1 VPGDP
6 EIFEMRI
13 LFLANDFPS
22 AVHPSKG
29 VFNRHLVEAL
39 SRIHAVE
46 AIVPIS
52 WLDELR
58 APRAAKSSLARS
70 GRSSAVGS
78 ASVVYPRYYYP
89 PRVLHDWYAWFY
101 WRSVRRAARR
111 ASETFKPDVVLAY
124 WAHPDGAVAARVAR
138 LAGVPSAV
146 IVGGSDVLLITR
158 QASRRRRVLA
168 ALRAVNAVICVNR
181 HLRGATI
188 ELGVEPGKVHVW
200 QQGVSPIFS
209 PGDRAEARRRLGLN
223 VQSQIVIW
231 VGRMVP
237 VKGLDVLL
245 EACSA
250 LKSAGSRVR
259 VFLLG
264 DGPLR
269 SRIQEDIA
277 HRGLE
282 EMVTLAGTQPQERL
296 AEWYRATDLTV
307 LPSRSEG
314 LPNVLRESLACGTPF
329 VASDVGGISEI
340 ATEQNAILVPPEAP
354 GALATAIADML
365 GRGAPPDPPDR
376 SPSPTWGESALALTD
391 ILSTLVEQA
400 AARRAHVD
408 PIHGDQG
415 RAILDR

>member
-1 VPGDP
+1 
-6 EIFEMRI
+6 MRI

-22 AVHPSKG
+22 AVHPNKG

-39 SRIHAVE
+39 SRAQLVE
-46 AIVPIS
+46 AVVPVS

-58 APRAAKSSLARS
+58 APRAARSSLAES
-70 GRSSAVGS
+70 GRSSSVGS

-89 PRVLHDWYAWFY
+89 PGILHNWYAWFY

-111 ASETFKPDVVLAY
+111 ASESFKPDVVLAY

-158 QASRRRRVLA
+158 RASRRRRVLA
-168 ALRAVNAVICVNR
+168 SLRAVGAVICVNR
-181 HLRGATI
+181 HLRGATVG
-188 ELGVEPGKVHVW
+188 LGVEPGKVHVW

-209 PGDRAEARRRLGLN
+209 PGDRAEARRRLGLD

-250 LKSAGSRVR
+250 LRSAGSRVR

-269 SRIQEDIA
+269 SRIHEDVTS
-277 HRGLE
+277 RGLE
-282 EMVTLAGTQPQERL
+282 DMVTLVGAQPQERL

-340 ATEQNAILVPPEAP
+340 ATERNAILVPPEAP
-354 GALATAIADML
+354 DALAKAIADML
-365 GRGAPPDPPDR
+365 GRGTPPNPPDR
-376 SPSPTWGESALALTD
+376 SSSPTWDESAAALADILRGLVDEAAAHRARGES
-391 ILSTLVEQA
+391 I
-400 AARRAHVD
+400 
-408 PIHGDQG
+408 PGDQR